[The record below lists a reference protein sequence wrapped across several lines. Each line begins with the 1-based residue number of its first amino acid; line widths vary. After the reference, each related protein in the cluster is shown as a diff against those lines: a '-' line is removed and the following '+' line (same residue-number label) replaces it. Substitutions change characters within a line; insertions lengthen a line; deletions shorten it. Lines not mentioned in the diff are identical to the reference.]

1 MRGLLIP
8 ALCLPLAACDGL
20 EILAGNES
28 PSKAHYE
35 AIAALTDDDVAVA
48 SELSVTPEPVSVP
61 TKQCVEVFRINRCD
75 ADGNETEWYYK

>member
-28 PSKAHYE
+28 PAKVYLEQSG
-35 AIAALTDDDVAVA
+35 ALEVAVA
-48 SELSVTPEPVSVP
+48 SMLSVTPP
-61 TKQCVEVFRINRCD
+61 CVVTFRVNRCD
-75 ADGNETEWYYK
+75 EQGNETEWYYE